1 MKSITIDGQ
10 EYILR
15 CDLNAYEE
23 IVAKYGDLK
32 AATSVTEE
40 DVAEKVVY
48 LLTTLIN
55 EHYLYVGEKNL
66 LTEKKVS
73 MMLFPSDVM
82 RAHEAVMGAIND
94 AFAPKN

>member
-23 IVAKYGDLK
+23 IVSKYGDLK
-32 AATSVTEE
+32 TATSVSEE
-40 DVAEKVVY
+40 DAKEKVVY

-55 EHYLYVGEKNL
+55 EHYLYVGEKNF
-66 LTEKKVS
+66 LTEKRVS
-73 MMLFPSDVM
+73 MMLFPSDIM
-82 RAHEAVMGAIND
+82 RAHEAVIEAIND

>member
-32 AATSVTEE
+32 TATSVTEE
-40 DVAEKVVY
+40 DVKEKVVY

-55 EHYLYVGEKNL
+55 EHYLYVGEKNF
-66 LTEKKVS
+66 LTEKRVS

-82 RAHEAVMGAIND
+82 RAHEAVIEAIND